1 MIGRVQL
8 VFCRNYMQRLLGI
21 ISTFVATRA
30 QSIRFPVED
39 IPDQPVFITIAQT
52 LAVNNTEVSLHADIS
67 CGSVSPSLA
76 KFNGSFTGNRRNPPV
91 SYFVFDPRPSP
102 ELTTVCV
109 SNTAVGQ
116 LDYHPVPI
124 IPSAPFPTQKVQV
137 RQFVNP
143 GWAHRFPDLPC
154 TGCNSTINTL
164 SFKGT
169 VAGQPACAGRREEHS
184 GMINVTTSSGDPV
197 DLFPFRISLTDSVLQ
212 SWTVSTDHVQ
222 MFDENA
228 TIRAP
233 VHICFHST
241 PMAPN
246 GKHLGMAEFWAS
258 ENDTSGLVFFI
269 LFVAIVFPVTC
280 VVITSL
286 YCYKL
291 KRHRIFVR
299 SLKHYIQGIQLEQ
312 EMRLVPEEPL
322 DESGS

>member
-1 MIGRVQL
+1 
-8 VFCRNYMQRLLGI
+8 MQRFLGV
-21 ISTFVATRA
+21 ISAFVATRA
-30 QSIRFPVED
+30 QSISFHVED

-67 CGSVSPSLA
+67 CGSVTPSLA
-76 KFNGSFTGNRRNPPV
+76 KFNGSFAGNRRNPAV

-116 LDYHPVPI
+116 LEYHPVPLL
-124 IPSAPFPTQKVQV
+124 PSTPFPTQKVEV

-143 GWAHRFPDLPC
+143 GWSHSFPDLPC
-154 TGCNSTINTL
+154 TACNSSVNTL
-164 SFKGT
+164 SFKRMVVGE
-169 VAGQPACAGRREEHS
+169 PACAGRREEHS
-184 GMINVTTSSGDPV
+184 GMINITTSSGDPV
-197 DLFPFRISLTDSVLQ
+197 DLFPFRISMTDSVLH

-222 MFDENA
+222 MYDENA

-233 VHICFHST
+233 VHICFYST

-269 LFVAIVFPVTC
+269 LFVAIFFPVTC

-291 KRHRIFVR
+291 KRQRIFVR

-322 DESGS
+322 AGSGI